1 MPAEE
6 AERTLKKRTRN
17 NERYNKIKK
26 AGGEDAYRELR
37 QKERQQEK
45 EAARARAL
53 LRQKERQQ
61 EKEAAR
67 ARARAQA
74 LLRKEQMEQQGE
86 QWARDM
92 AAKVRATLAQQG
104 MMQKCLESIKGG
116 SQEVQD
122 WAQVVRKH
130 GKTGSNKQ
138 FCYVDIEGRAGD
150 ECPPY
155 SVSVVAANYEKT

>member
-26 AGGEDAYRELR
+26 AGGEDAYRE
-37 QKERQQEK
+37 
-45 EAARARAL
+45 